1 MANCKSQIW
10 NFEQESR
17 VREAT
22 ERQGEKKAIG
32 KGMKDE
38 ETMKTM
44 AREVMEYEPA
54 IWYL

>member
-44 AREVMEYEPA
+44 AREVME
-54 IWYL
+54 